1 MHTLAQASATFIAI
15 LAGFYTNKV
24 LSIASEKN
32 RLAAKIKEI
41 QNEVEWRKDYA
52 TEIRKKVDEI
62 DNRANEEFVGT
73 FRNFIVDSHFDGLP
87 TPNEIKENFRKYA
100 AEVYSDNLQ
109 SILEK
114 QIPSIIED
122 IKKHR
127 EAESSGEKYV
137 RYHPSESETQIDAI
151 YGAHRVRSRN
161 ELVRESDQELGR
173 ALFLETQ
180 LKDVK
185 REFDSLAFPKYIKFG
200 FTSLVVYAALGVI
213 FPLTYGIWGKYL
225 LEDNVDL
232 MFLIFHANDIAL
244 LLFVIGLSLTLVY
257 IALELIHALE
267 SKDLVSKRKSVNE
280 H

>member
-1 MHTLAQASATFIAI
+1 
-15 LAGFYTNKV
+15 
-24 LSIASEKN
+24 
-32 RLAAKIKEI
+32 
-41 QNEVEWRKDYA
+41 
-52 TEIRKKVDEI
+52 
-62 DNRANEEFVGT
+62 
-73 FRNFIVDSHFDGLP
+73 
-87 TPNEIKENFRKYA
+87 
-100 AEVYSDNLQ
+100 
-109 SILEK
+109 
-114 QIPSIIED
+114 
-122 IKKHR
+122 
-127 EAESSGEKYV
+127 
-137 RYHPSESETQIDAI
+137 
-151 YGAHRVRSRN
+151 
-161 ELVRESDQELGR
+161 
-173 ALFLETQ
+173 
-180 LKDVK
+180 VK